1 MIMITQ
7 EQISHIT
14 DTIIH
19 TYQPDKVIVFGS
31 CAHGEQ
37 DEKSDLDIMVISDRE
52 KHLPRHK
59 RGLQTRLALPEP
71 DVPTDILF
79 YTHEEVE
86 KWKEVRLSFVATVLR
101 EGRVVYEQ

>member
-7 EQISHIT
+7 EQIQNIT
-14 DTIIH
+14 DTIVR
-19 TYQPDKVIVFGS
+19 TYQPDKIIVFGS
-31 CAHGEQ
+31 CARGEQ
-37 DEKSDLDIMVISDRE
+37 NKKSDLDILVISDRE
-52 KHLPRHK
+52 KGLPRHK

-86 KWKEVRLSFVATVLR
+86 SWREVLLSFVATVLR
-101 EGRVVYEQ
+101 EGRVVYE